1 MEKYLVELKSLSP
14 EFSNLWNTI
23 NRQWQNYK
31 EFININIIIPSE
43 VARQQIIETQLE
55 SMASGLIDSSD
66 TLVMWLGNYAAKNS
80 NNLMVLEVGLVV
92 INIGILVLILYFVI
106 KILRPIN
113 GLTRATSEVKK
124 GNFNIYVTAKGKDE
138 LATLSK
144 SFNSMVSS
152 IRNYLKWQT

>member
-1 MEKYLVELKSLSP
+1 MLPKTPITSWS
-14 EFSNLWNTI
+14 
-23 NRQWQNYK
+23 
-31 EFININIIIPSE
+31 
-43 VARQQIIETQLE
+43 
-55 SMASGLIDSSD
+55 
-66 TLVMWLGNYAAKNS
+66 
-80 NNLMVLEVGLVV
+80 LEVGLVV

-113 GLTRATSEVKK
+113 SLTRATSEVKK

-152 IRNYLKWQT
+152 IRNYLKWQTELKSGLQKANEGLTMKNSVMDKFINIPAHELRTPIQPILSLSEIISANLNGEQR

>member
-1 MEKYLVELKSLSP
+1 M
-14 EFSNLWNTI
+14 
-23 NRQWQNYK
+23 
-31 EFININIIIPSE
+31 
-43 VARQQIIETQLE
+43 
-55 SMASGLIDSSD
+55 
-66 TLVMWLGNYAAKNS
+66 
-80 NNLMVLEVGLVV
+80 
-92 INIGILVLILYFVI
+92 YFVI

-152 IRNYLKWQT
+152 IRNYLKWQTELKSGLQKANEGLTMKNRVMDKFINIAAHELRTPIQPILSLSEIISANLNGEQR